1 MKKLLVV
8 LLIVLIVISGLFVF
22 LKDNLDEIV
31 REIIVTSISEATQT
45 NVSLA
50 QVKLNLKE
58 GVGVLNNY

>member
-58 GVGVLNNY
+58 GVG